1 MTGLKYP
8 PQNANIANQILE
20 PAQAIKKPIGEI
32 EGAMGM
38 KLNNEALQRLKTQLY
53 DANNFYSFT

>member
-1 MTGLKYP
+1 M
-8 PQNANIANQILE
+8 QIANQILE

-38 KLNNEALQRLKTQLY
+38 KLNNEAIDTLRKHCMMQIILSKQY
-53 DANNFYSFT
+53 YIF